1 MGGCGGFT
9 SPHQTTRSGGVEMGL
24 TQRRME
30 DIERREELKDS
41 ILAIARCAESGE
53 VDLDGLRVEI
63 KRHFD
68 RVFPEMA
75 NPDWNP

>member
-1 MGGCGGFT
+1 
-9 SPHQTTRSGGVEMGL
+9 MGL
-24 TQRRME
+24 PPRRMQ